1 MIERCMALSRTS
13 FRPEQLFQTAALSR
27 DDVFVGLSC
36 GVDGNAG
43 DTKHFR
49 TAFWEEFILGG
60 VVLPQSVFPLPQ
72 PQGC

>member
-1 MIERCMALSRTS
+1 MS

-27 DDVFVGLSC
+27 DDVFVGLVC

-49 TAFWEEFILGG
+49 TAFRDSLFWEE
-60 VVLPQSVFPLPQ
+60 LPYPRARSYCLSLRD
-72 PQGC
+72 